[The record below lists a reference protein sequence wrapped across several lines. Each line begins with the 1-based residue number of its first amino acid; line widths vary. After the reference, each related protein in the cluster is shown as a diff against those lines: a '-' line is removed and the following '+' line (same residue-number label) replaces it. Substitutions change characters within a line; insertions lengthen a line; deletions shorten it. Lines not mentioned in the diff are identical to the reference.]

1 MTKLLVCDCNRT
13 MPLDAK
19 ALGVAMHTSL
29 CRQEVGQFLTAL
41 DEPEPMIVACTQ
53 ERALFSELAEQSAKP
68 LGAPLRFVNIREL
81 AGWTQEAKKST
92 PKILALLALAE
103 LPQADPVPVVE
114 FQSQGRLLI
123 IGPAEQALPWAE
135 KLGAS
140 LDISVLSTEAGTLP
154 LSRNFPIYSG
164 VVSKLDGFLGQFTV
178 AWNLINP
185 IDPEMCTR
193 CGACVNACPEDA
205 IDASFQINLE
215 RCKSHRACVTA
226 CAGIGAIQ
234 FERSDTLRSGEFD
247 LVMDLRAIPS
257 MPMTQTPQGYLA
269 PGADPFE
276 QSLAAAKLLGLVGE
290 FEKPKYFVYNEKIC
304 AHGRNG
310 VTGCSA
316 CIDVCSTAAIQS
328 VFKNGQGQV
337 AVNPNLCMGCGACS
351 TVCPSGAMRY
361 NYPSVPYQ
369 GLQLKALSKTYA
381 TEIARINLAASAPTL
396 LLHSLG
402 EGLQLLEN
410 LGRSAHL
417 QAKTY
422 EGLPSFV
429 LPLGIENIASAGID
443 LWLGALSYGFA
454 EVKIL
459 LTGNEDPAY
468 CQALE
473 QQAALGNAILQA
485 YGLNT
490 NSDATRI
497 SLIGAHAVNDLL
509 TVSASFGLLRKRG
522 ALPALGPS
530 ATFALSNQK
539 RETLEAVLAYF
550 EKQAKTSLP
559 LDGVVL
565 PNPSL
570 FGGLAINQAACTLCM
585 SCVGSCPEGALLD
598 NPDEPKLAFLEK
610 QCVQC
615 GLCVQTCPENALQL
629 LPRLLSVEQ
638 RKQKIILNETSPF
651 HCISCGKAFG
661 TLKMVEL
668 MLGKLGT
675 HEAFSGP
682 AMNRLKMCSDCRVVD
697 MMKADS

>member
-1 MTKLLVCDCNRT
+1 
-13 MPLDAK
+13 
-19 ALGVAMHTSL
+19 
-29 CRQEVGQFLTAL
+29 
-41 DEPEPMIVACTQ
+41 
-53 ERALFSELAEQSAKP
+53 
-68 LGAPLRFVNIREL
+68 
-81 AGWTQEAKKST
+81 
-92 PKILALLALAE
+92 
-103 LPQADPVPVVE
+103 
-114 FQSQGRLLI
+114 
-123 IGPAEQALPWAE
+123 
-135 KLGAS
+135 
-140 LDISVLSTEAGTLP
+140 
-154 LSRNFPIYSG
+154 
-164 VVSKLDGFLGQFTV
+164 
-178 AWNLINP
+178 
-185 IDPEMCTR
+185 MCTR

-234 FERSDTLRSGEFD
+234 FERSDTLRSGKFD
-247 LVMDLRAIPS
+247 LIMDLRAIPS

-381 TEIARINLAASAPTL
+381 TEIARVNLAASAPTL

-638 RKQKIILNETSPF
+638 RKQKVILNETSPF

>member
-114 FQSQGRLLI
+114 FHSQGRLLI

-497 SLIGAHAVNDLL
+497 SLIGAHAVDDLL
-509 TVSASFGLLRKRG
+509 TVSASFGLIRKRG

>member
-381 TEIARINLAASAPTL
+381 TEIARVNLAASAPTL

-497 SLIGAHAVNDLL
+497 SLIGAHAVDDLL
-509 TVSASFGLLRKRG
+509 TVSASFGLIRKRG

-638 RKQKIILNETSPF
+638 RKQKVILNETSPF

>member
-497 SLIGAHAVNDLL
+497 SLIGAHAVDDLL
-509 TVSASFGLLRKRG
+509 TVSASFGLIRKRG

>member
-381 TEIARINLAASAPTL
+381 TEIARVNLAASAPTL
-396 LLHSLG
+396 LLHSLD

-497 SLIGAHAVNDLL
+497 SLIGAHAVDDLL
-509 TVSASFGLLRKRG
+509 TVSASFGLIRKRG

>member
-247 LVMDLRAIPS
+247 LIMDLRAIPS

-381 TEIARINLAASAPTL
+381 TEIARVNLAASAPTL

-490 NSDATRI
+490 NSDAIRI
-497 SLIGAHAVNDLL
+497 SLIGAHAVDDLL

-638 RKQKIILNETSPF
+638 RKQKVILNETSPF

>member
-247 LVMDLRAIPS
+247 LIMDLRAIPS

-381 TEIARINLAASAPTL
+381 TEIARVNLAASAPTL

>member
-247 LVMDLRAIPS
+247 LIMDLRAIPS

-497 SLIGAHAVNDLL
+497 SLIGAHAVDDLL
-509 TVSASFGLLRKRG
+509 TVSASFGLIRKRG

>member
-381 TEIARINLAASAPTL
+381 TEIARVNLAASAPTL

-638 RKQKIILNETSPF
+638 RKQKVILNETSPF

>member
-92 PKILALLALAE
+92 TKILALLALAE

-247 LVMDLRAIPS
+247 LIMDLRAIPS

-381 TEIARINLAASAPTL
+381 TEIARVNLAASAPTL

-638 RKQKIILNETSPF
+638 RKQKVILNETSPF

>member
-247 LVMDLRAIPS
+247 LIMDLRAIPS

-381 TEIARINLAASAPTL
+381 TEIARVNLAASAPTL
-396 LLHSLG
+396 LLHSLD

-497 SLIGAHAVNDLL
+497 SLIGAHAVDDLL

>member
-247 LVMDLRAIPS
+247 LIMDLRPIPS

-381 TEIARINLAASAPTL
+381 TEIARVNLAASAPTL
-396 LLHSLG
+396 LLHSLD

-638 RKQKIILNETSPF
+638 RKQKVILNETSPF

>member
-234 FERSDTLRSGEFD
+234 FERSDTLRSGKFD
-247 LVMDLRAIPS
+247 LIMDLRAIPS

-337 AVNPNLCMGCGACS
+337 AVNTNLCMGCGACS

-381 TEIARINLAASAPTL
+381 TEIARVNLAASAPTL

-638 RKQKIILNETSPF
+638 RKQKVILNETSPF

>member
-135 KLGAS
+135 KLGVS

-247 LVMDLRAIPS
+247 LIMDLRAIPS

-381 TEIARINLAASAPTL
+381 TEIARVNLAASAPTL

-497 SLIGAHAVNDLL
+497 SLIGAHAVDDLL

>member
-247 LVMDLRAIPS
+247 LIMDLRPIPS

-381 TEIARINLAASAPTL
+381 TEITRVNLAASAPTL

-638 RKQKIILNETSPF
+638 RKQKVILNETSPF

>member
-13 MPLDAK
+13 MPLDAQ

-29 CRQEVGQFLTAL
+29 CRQEVGQFLSSL
-41 DEPEPMIVACTQ
+41 DKPEPIIVACTQ

-103 LPQADPVPVVE
+103 VPQADPVPVVE

-123 IGPAEQALPWAE
+123 IGPMQQALPWAE

-140 LDISVLSTEAGTLP
+140 LDISVLATEAGALP
-154 LSRNFPIYSG
+154 LTRDFPTYSG
-164 VVSKLDGFLGQFTV
+164 VISKLDGFLGQFTV
-178 AWNLINP
+178 EWNLINP

-193 CGACVNACPEDA
+193 CGACVTACPEDA
-205 IDASFQINLE
+205 IDASFQIDLA

-247 LVMDLRAIPS
+247 LIMDLRAIPS

-381 TEIARINLAASAPTL
+381 TEIARVNLAASAPTL

-638 RKQKIILNETSPF
+638 RKQKVILNETSPF

>member
-234 FERSDTLRSGEFD
+234 FERSDTLRSGKFD
-247 LVMDLRAIPS
+247 LIMDLRAIPS

-381 TEIARINLAASAPTL
+381 TEIARVNLAASAPTL

-497 SLIGAHAVNDLL
+497 SLIGAHAVDDLL
-509 TVSASFGLLRKRG
+509 TVSASFGLIRKRG

-638 RKQKIILNETSPF
+638 RKQKVILNETSPF

>member
-247 LVMDLRAIPS
+247 LIMDLRAIPS

-381 TEIARINLAASAPTL
+381 TEIARVNLAASAPTL
-396 LLHSLG
+396 LLHSLD

-497 SLIGAHAVNDLL
+497 SLIGAHAVDDLL
-509 TVSASFGLLRKRG
+509 TVSASFGLIRKRG

>member
-247 LVMDLRAIPS
+247 LIMDLRPIPS

-381 TEIARINLAASAPTL
+381 TEIARVNLAASAPTL
-396 LLHSLG
+396 LLHSLD

-497 SLIGAHAVNDLL
+497 SLIGAHAVDDLL

-638 RKQKIILNETSPF
+638 RKQKVILNETSPF

>member
-247 LVMDLRAIPS
+247 LIMDLRAIPS

-381 TEIARINLAASAPTL
+381 TEIARVNLAASAPTL

-497 SLIGAHAVNDLL
+497 SLIGAHAVDDLL

-638 RKQKIILNETSPF
+638 RKQKVILNETSPF

>member
-13 MPLDAK
+13 MPLDAQ

-29 CRQEVGQFLTAL
+29 CRQEVGQFLSAL
-41 DEPEPMIVACTQ
+41 DKPEPMIVACTQ

-103 LPQADPVPVVE
+103 VPQADPVPVVE

-123 IGPAEQALPWAE
+123 IGPMQQALPWAE

-140 LDISVLSTEAGTLP
+140 LDISVLATEAGALP
-154 LSRNFPIYSG
+154 LTRDFPTYSG

-178 AWNLINP
+178 EWNLINP

-193 CGACVNACPEDA
+193 CGACVTACPEDA
-205 IDASFQINLE
+205 IDASFQIDLA
-215 RCKSHRACVTA
+215 RCKSHRACVAA

-247 LVMDLRAIPS
+247 LIMDLRVVTGMS
-257 MPMTQTPQGYLA
+257 MSQAPQGYLA

-276 QSLAAAKLLGLVGE
+276 QSLAATKLLGLIGE

-361 NYPSVPYQ
+361 NYPSVPHQ

-381 TEIARINLAASAPTL
+381 NEIARANIAASAPTL
-396 LLHSLG
+396 LLHSHTA
-402 EGLQLLEN
+402 GLQLIES
-410 LGRSAHL
+410 LGRAAHL

-429 LPLGIENIASAGID
+429 LPLSIENIASTGID

-454 EVKIL
+454 EVKLL

-468 CQALE
+468 RQALA
-473 QQAALGNAILQA
+473 QQVALGNTILQA
-485 YGLNT
+485 YGLNL
-490 NSDATRI
+490 NAPETRI
-497 SLIGAHAVNDLL
+497 SMIEAHSGDDLE
-509 TVSASFGLLRKRG
+509 TVSKAFGLMRKRG
-522 ALPALGPS
+522 ALPTLGAPAS
-530 ATFALSNQK
+530 FGLANQK
-539 RETLEAVLAYF
+539 RETLEAVLTYF

-559 LDGVVL
+559 TEGVVL
-565 PNPSL
+565 PTPSL
-570 FGGLAINQAACTLCM
+570 FGGLAIDQAACTLCM

-598 NPDEPKLAFLEK
+598 NPDEPKLSFLEK

-615 GLCVQTCPENALQL
+615 GLCVQTCPEKALQL
-629 LPRLLSVEQ
+629 VPRLLSVEQ
-638 RKQKIILNETSPF
+638 RKQKVTLNETLPY

-668 MLGKLGT
+668 MLGRLGT
-675 HEAFSGP
+675 HEAFSG
-682 AMNRLKMCSDCRVVD
+682 AAQNRLKMCSDCRVVD
-697 MMKADS
+697 MMKDV

>member
-234 FERSDTLRSGEFD
+234 FERSDTLRSGKFD
-247 LVMDLRAIPS
+247 LIMDLRAIPS

-381 TEIARINLAASAPTL
+381 TEIARVNLAASAPTL

-638 RKQKIILNETSPF
+638 RKQKVILNETSPF

>member
-13 MPLDAK
+13 MPLDAQ

-29 CRQEVGQFLTAL
+29 CRQEVGQFLSAL
-41 DEPEPMIVACTQ
+41 DKPEPMIVACTQ

-103 LPQADPVPVVE
+103 VPQADPVPVVE

-123 IGPAEQALPWAE
+123 IGPMQQALPWAE

-140 LDISVLSTEAGTLP
+140 LDISVLATEAGALP
-154 LSRNFPIYSG
+154 LNRDFPIYSG
-164 VVSKLDGFLGQFTV
+164 VVSSLAGFLGQFTV
-178 AWNLINP
+178 EWNLINP

-193 CGACVNACPEDA
+193 CGACVTACPEDA
-205 IDASFQINLE
+205 IDASFQINLA
-215 RCKSHRACVTA
+215 RCQSHRACVTA

-234 FERSDTLRSGEFD
+234 FDRPDTLRSGEFD
-247 LVMDLRAIPS
+247 LIMDLRANTG
-257 MPMTQTPQGYLA
+257 MPMSQTPQGYLA
-269 PGADPFE
+269 PGVDPFE
-276 QSLAAAKLLGLVGE
+276 QALAASKLLGLVGE

-310 VTGCSA
+310 LTGCSA

-361 NYPSVPYQ
+361 NYPSVSHQ

-381 TEIARINLAASAPTL
+381 NEIARTNLAASAPTL
-396 LLHSLG
+396 LLHSHT
-402 EGLQLLEN
+402 EGLQLIES
-410 LGRSAHL
+410 LGRAAHL
-417 QAKTY
+417 QAKNY

-429 LPLGIENIASAGID
+429 LPLGLENIASTGIE
-443 LWLGALSYGFA
+443 LWLGALSFGFA
-454 EVKIL
+454 EVKLL

-468 CQALE
+468 RQALA
-473 QQAALGNAILQA
+473 QQVALGNAVLQA
-485 YGLNT
+485 YGLNL
-490 NSDATRI
+490 NSSETRI
-497 SLIGAHAVNDLL
+497 SMIEAHSDDDLE
-509 TVSASFGLLRKRG
+509 TVSKALGILRKRG
-522 ALPALGPS
+522 ALPTLGAPAS
-530 ATFALSNQK
+530 FGLANQK
-539 RETLEAVLAYF
+539 RETLEAVLTYF

-559 LDGVVL
+559 TEGAVL
-565 PNPSL
+565 PTPSL
-570 FGGLAINQAACTLCM
+570 FGGLAIDQAACTLCM

-598 NPDEPKLAFLEK
+598 NPDEPKLSFLEK

-629 LPRLLSVEQ
+629 VPRLLSVEQ
-638 RKQKIILNETSPF
+638 RKQKVILNETLPY

-668 MLGKLGT
+668 MLGRLGT
-675 HEAFSGP
+675 HEAFSG
-682 AMNRLKMCSDCRVVD
+682 AAQNRLKMCSDCRVVD
-697 MMKADS
+697 MMKDV

>member
-247 LVMDLRAIPS
+247 LIMDLRAIPS

-381 TEIARINLAASAPTL
+381 TEIARVNLAASAPTL

-497 SLIGAHAVNDLL
+497 SLIGAHAVDDLL